1 MLLSGALATVLDIG
15 HPYWATVAAA
25 APLTGRGARGQLVR
39 GLHRVG
45 GTLVG
50 LVGAAVLLSLHLD
63 PVAIVLVAAALQI
76 TTEMLVG
83 RNYGLALVFITPMAL
98 LMGQL
103 AVEQPVGPLLVDR
116 LVETVI
122 GTAVALAVVAAG
134 LAARSRSRPEPS

>member
-1 MLLSGALATVLDIG
+1 M
-15 HPYWATVAAA
+15 
-25 APLTGRGARGQLVR
+25 
-39 GLHRVG
+39 
-45 GTLVG
+45 
-50 LVGAAVLLSLHLD
+50 LLSLHLD

-122 GTAVALAVVAAG
+122 GTAVALAVVAVG
-134 LAARSRSRPEPS
+134 LAARSRSHPEPS

>member
-1 MLLSGALATVLDIG
+1 M
-15 HPYWATVAAA
+15 
-25 APLTGRGARGQLVR
+25 
-39 GLHRVG
+39 
-45 GTLVG
+45 
-50 LVGAAVLLSLHLD
+50 LLSLHLD

-122 GTAVALAVVAAG
+122 GTTVALAVVAAG